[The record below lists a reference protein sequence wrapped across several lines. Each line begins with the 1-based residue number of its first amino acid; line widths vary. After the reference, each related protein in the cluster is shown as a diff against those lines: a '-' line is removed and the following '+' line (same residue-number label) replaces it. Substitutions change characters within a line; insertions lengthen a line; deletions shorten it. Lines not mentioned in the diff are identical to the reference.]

1 MELASYYHSVF
12 LQESLHSDC
21 HNISLHESHH
31 HDLPGLP
38 DSNTSDYESASSSPA
53 SRDPCWDLESLED
66 GDLYRLQEYSHL
78 DRPDTDF
85 ILKTEPSAC
94 HPSSLTPT
102 TITPPTPSTPP
113 KAIPSTCTQSAPS
126 VQVLQRRRT
135 AANARERKRMTRINT
150 AFGRLRQI
158 LPGQRTN
165 RELSKME
172 ALQVAQQYIL
182 TLAEL
187 LRKTPA

>member
-12 LQESLHSDC
+12 LQESLHSDY
-21 HNISLHESHH
+21 HNISLYQSRH

-53 SRDPCWDLESLED
+53 TRDPCWDLESLED

-78 DRPDTDF
+78 YRPGTDF

-94 HPSSLTPT
+94 NPTPT
-102 TITPPTPSTPP
+102 TITPPTPSTLP
-113 KAIPSTCTQSAPS
+113 KAIPSSCTQSAPS
-126 VQVLQRRRT
+126 AQVLQRRRT